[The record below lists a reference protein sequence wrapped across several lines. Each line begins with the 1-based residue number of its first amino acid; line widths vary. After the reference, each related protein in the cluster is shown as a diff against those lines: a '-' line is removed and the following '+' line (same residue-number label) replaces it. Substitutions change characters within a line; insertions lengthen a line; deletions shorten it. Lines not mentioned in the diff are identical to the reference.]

1 MLEKYIKE
9 LLFDHECIV
18 LPEFGGFITHYVNA
32 EIHPITNKFS
42 PPSRRVAFNE
52 QIKLNDGLLISTI
65 AYHENISIDQ
75 ASHVLRLFIEKM
87 KSDLKTSNLFEVKD
101 IGKFF
106 YNPENRLEFEPEN
119 KINFL
124 EESFGLTELFFKP
137 IDRDQKVMS
146 KTDQKQVQQR
156 KSVSNSE
163 SKIAIG
169 EKSKAAK
176 EGMKAW
182 MIILP
187 IVLLLGGVGGAYF
200 MNHNNIS
207 LSSINPLGLFG
218 KDEHKSTAG
227 NTDTQPAV
235 VDVTSNTESSA
246 DTLHSLNPFS
256 ETETNNTNE
265 EPINEPVIT
274 GHSDRYFVVIG
285 SFVNKKNA
293 FKLKHKISL
302 QGTDATIME
311 PGEKSSF
318 YLVSVADFDNH
329 KEAINKMRELR
340 ARFGKTIW
348 VKKF

>member
-1 MLEKYIKE
+1 MIEKHIKE
-9 LLFDHECIV
+9 LLFDHECVV
-18 LPEFGGFITHYVNA
+18 LPEFGGFITHYVSA

-42 PPSRRVAFNE
+42 PPSKRVAFNE
-52 QIKLNDGLLISTI
+52 QIKLNDGLLTSTI
-65 AYHENISIDQ
+65 AYHENMNMDQ
-75 ASHVLRLFIEKM
+75 AAHALKSFIEKM
-87 KSDLKTSNLFEVKD
+87 KDDLKTYNLFEIKD

-106 YNPENRLEFEPEN
+106 YNPENRLEFDPEN

-146 KTDQKQVQQR
+146 KTDQKPVQQR
-156 KSVSNSE
+156 KPVSNSE
-163 SKIAIG
+163 SKPTG
-169 EKSKAAK
+169 EEKSKPAK

-187 IVLLLGGVGGAYF
+187 LALLLGGFGGAYF

-218 KDEHKSTAG
+218 KEESKTTKPIVNEPATADL
-227 NTDTQPAV
+227 N
-235 VDVTSNTESSA
+235 SNTQSSA

-256 ETETNNTNE
+256 EETDVNNTE
-265 EPINEPVIT
+265 EPVRETAIT
-274 GHSDRYFVVIG
+274 GQSGRYFVVVG

-293 FKLKHKISL
+293 FKLKRKISAS
-302 QGTDATIME
+302 GTDATIME
-311 PGEKSSF
+311 PGPKSSF

-329 KEAINKMRELR
+329 EEATKKMRELR
-340 ARFGKTIW
+340 ANFGNSIW

>member
-42 PPSRRVAFNE
+42 PPSKRVAFNE
-52 QIKLNDGLLISTI
+52 QIRLNDGLLISTI
-65 AYHENISIDQ
+65 AFHENISMDQ
-75 ASHVLRLFIEKM
+75 ATHVLRLFIEKI
-87 KSDLKTSNLFEVKD
+87 KTDLKTNNLFEIKD

-124 EESFGLTELFFKP
+124 ERSFGLTELFFKP

-146 KTDQKQVQQR
+146 KADQKQVQQR
-156 KSVSNSE
+156 KAVSNSE
-163 SKIAIG
+163 SKLAAG
-169 EKSKAAK
+169 EKSKPSK
-176 EGMKAW
+176 DGIKTW

-187 IVLLLGGVGGAYF
+187 VMLLFGGVGGAYF
-200 MNHNNIS
+200 MNQNNIS
-207 LSSINPLGLFG
+207 LSSINPLALFEKG
-218 KDEHKSTAG
+218 KEQKIIPANSESITPDV
-227 NTDTQPAV
+227 NTNPS
-235 VDVTSNTESSA
+235 SNA

-256 ETETNNTNE
+256 ENEINNSNE
-265 EPINEPVIT
+265 EPVRATAIT
-274 GHSDRYFVVIG
+274 GQSGRYFVVIG

-329 KEAINKMRELR
+329 EEAIKKMRALR
-340 ARFGKTIW
+340 GSFGKTIW